1 MLLTYPFILLLVI
14 PLTCAIV
21 VSFFVVMVFRT
32 PLSAIFK
39 RIFRN
44 EISAWL
50 IKYVKCATYLFGISG
65 GLIGH
70 LSEEYMP
77 AKYLSEVA
85 LDSESSDFDDEFM
98 SEFGHNLWISMII
111 GLIMSRLAGTLHA
124 IAQMYLVLF
133 VVSIIAYIAVKVSEL
148 RETQL
153 R

>member
-14 PLTCAIV
+14 PLACSIAI
-21 VSFFVVMVFRT
+21 SFVVVMVFST

-70 LSEEYMP
+70 LSDEYMP
-77 AKYLSEVA
+77 QNYLNE
-85 LDSESSDFDDEFM
+85 LSSDPQISDLDDELM
-98 SEFGHNLWISMII
+98 SELREHLWITMMF
-111 GLIMSRLAGTLHA
+111 GLIMARLVGTIHA

-133 VVSIIAYIAVKVSEL
+133 AIVVIAYIAVKVIEL

>member
-1 MLLTYPFILLLVI
+1 MFLTYPLILLLVL
-14 PLTCAIV
+14 PLVCAIV
-21 VSFFVVMVFRT
+21 ISFCVVMVFGK
-32 PLSAIFK
+32 PISAIFK

-70 LSEEYMP
+70 LTEEYMP
-77 AKYLSEVA
+77 EKYLSEFA
-85 LDSESSDFDDEFM
+85 LDSETPRLDDEFM
-98 SEFGHNLWISMII
+98 SEIEHNLWILITI
-111 GLIMSRLAGTLHA
+111 GVIMSRLAGTLHA

-133 VVSIIAYIAVKVSEL
+133 VVSIIAYIAVKVTEL